1 MAGDS
6 IGPTGAVGLSVSDE
20 LKPTHARALDTTLD
34 TPSLV
39 VVGAVICGVAAI
51 TETCSPTNVVCGT
64 EDTLTVVVAGA
75 DSCTVRRSG
84 ASAVDVRA
92 ALGCGV
98 AAAEF
103 TTADR
108 ASAPAADVP
117 AGIFGTRDCLSRVA
131 MGTLVAFG
139 GFVTGVSAAVGSPG
153 AFFGGSPTGAAGTAV
168 GVESSATPFASEW
181 PVEFADVCAPPE
193 LDTIPDADPVDD
205 GDFVPVVE
213 EPVDGDA
220 SAAEPDDASPTGDDV
235 CESADGEVPVSEGLA
250 SAAPWPVATAVP
262 IPRAT
267 ANPPTRA
274 IFAAEFVT
282 VPPGRN
288 YRKKIDC
295 RRIAGRDLLHL
306 SRRDAHAAN
315 VTDTGTRGGL
325 NTKNSFIR
333 RGRPV
338 SAGRTH
344 EVNYWS

>member
-1 MAGDS
+1 M
-6 IGPTGAVGLSVSDE
+6 T
-20 LKPTHARALDTTLD
+20 
-34 TPSLV
+34 
-39 VVGAVICGVAAI
+39 
-51 TETCSPTNVVCGT
+51 
-64 EDTLTVVVAGA
+64 
-75 DSCTVRRSG
+75 
-84 ASAVDVRA
+84 
-92 ALGCGV
+92 
-98 AAAEF
+98 
-103 TTADR
+103 
-108 ASAPAADVP
+108 P
-117 AGIFGTRDCLSRVA
+117 AGCHPDA
-131 MGTLVAFG
+131 
-139 GFVTGVSAAVGSPG
+139 
-153 AFFGGSPTGAAGTAV
+153 
-168 GVESSATPFASEW
+168 
-181 PVEFADVCAPPE
+181 EFADVCAPPE

-250 SAAPWPVATAVP
+250 SATPWPVATAVP

-295 RRIAGRDLLHL
+295 RRFAGRDLLHL

-338 SAGRTH
+338 SAGRTTKLTTGAELDMQVTQWQIAEPPRTVGAGNVSTTVATTRVGKGRAAGITRRDFGAAPRH
-344 EVNYWS
+344 RPPV

>member
-51 TETCSPTNVVCGT
+51 TETCCAPTNVVYGT

-98 AAAEF
+98 AAAEL

-117 AGIFGTRDCLSRVA
+117 AGIFGTRACLSRVA
-131 MGTLVAFG
+131 LGTLVAIG

-153 AFFGGSPTGAAGTAV
+153 AFFGGSSTGAAGTAV

-193 LDTIPDADPVDD
+193 LDTIPDAGPVDD
-205 GDFVPVVE
+205 GDCEPVVE

-220 SAAEPDDASPTGDDV
+220 SAAEPDDASPAGDDV
-235 CESADGEVPVSEGLA
+235 CESADGEVPVSEGSA
-250 SAAPWPVATAVP
+250 SATPWPVATAVP

-267 ANPPTRA
+267 ASPPTRA
-274 IFAAEFVT
+274 IFAADFVT
-282 VPPGRN
+282 VPPN
-288 YRKKIDC
+288 VTIAKIWTC
-295 RRIAGRDLLHL
+295 RRIAGGDLLDV
-306 SRRDAHAAN
+306 SRRDAPVEN

-325 NTKNSFIR
+325 NTKNSCVPSWAPQSVR
-333 RGRPV
+333 DVMR
-338 SAGRTH
+338 S
-344 EVNYWS
+344 